1 MRRAAAIGP
10 GPRKIGPIASVD
22 CIVEAGGLQPM
33 TIRELVSPG
42 SILSE
47 GAGDSASRSFSDF
60 PK

>member
-1 MRRAAAIGP
+1 VRRAAAIGP

-22 CIVEAGGLQPM
+22 CILEAGGLQPM
-33 TIRELVSPG
+33 TVWELVSPG

-47 GAGDSASRSFSDF
+47 GRGSASRSFSDF